1 MKRLQTWL
9 VAVCCSLPVGFG
21 LGGCGTKGAAPA
33 GSGTGAG
40 DTTSGEATVATE
52 IEDQLRSAL
61 YQLQPEHLN
70 IDSRLDDAISVLN
83 NWWEAIE
90 EARLK
95 PTGVSAAELPT
106 QRLLPELVNR
116 LERDTFDSEDGRYIR
131 ACYLSRK
138 ISEQVGRDAPTE
150 KERVLAIFEWV
161 CRNVALRAADEVNY
175 PVSLYEALII
185 GRGLAEDRAVVLA
198 SILKQ
203 LRIDSVILRQK
214 ADAAN
219 REAPWLF
226 GAVAGS
232 EMYLFDLRLG
242 LPVPVGDAPAAQRLQ
257 TVATLADVL
266 AHPEWLHQ
274 LSPRA
279 DQPYGLS
286 LADRSALQIEAV
298 TFVDGWSSRI
308 WTVEQMLPAE
318 SLCVLYDAPSQF
330 DALPGV
336 FERIAAAI
344 PDVEATDVG
353 LWNYPEQRA
362 AQFTKPSPAEVQ
374 ALQMAI
380 SPMLCPV
387 EFEPSRNGGTP
398 QRVETMRHL
407 RIRTDQLVGLRSSA
421 VSQYITI
428 RQLSVTPPPEPL
440 FGPIYQ
446 RAADDA
452 FFWSCVCKYENG
464 DLESVSK
471 QLADYLKRYRR
482 SGQWAYEARSL
493 LARTLQRMGE
503 VDEAVQTLRAQES
516 DDPYRDQHAILVKLW
531 TERPTEST
539 PAAAE

>member
-1 MKRLQTWL
+1 MNRLLTWL
-9 VAVCCSLPVGFG
+9 VALCCSVPLS
-21 LGGCGTKGAAPA
+21 LGCGARTPAPTGGENSAAANAA
-33 GSGTGAG
+33 GGRTA
-40 DTTSGEATVATE
+40 DAE

-95 PTGVSAAELPT
+95 PTGISAAELPQ
-106 QRLLPELVNR
+106 QRLTPEMLNQ
-116 LERDTFDSEDGRYIR
+116 LERNTFDSDDGRYIR

-161 CRNVALRAADEVNY
+161 CRNVALRGADEINY

-214 ADAAN
+214 SETAN

-242 LPVPVGDAPAAQRLQ
+242 LPVPVGDAPAAQRLH
-257 TVATLADVL
+257 TVATLSDVL
-266 AHPEWLHQ
+266 AHPEWLNL
-274 LSPRA
+274 LSPRS

-286 LADRSALQIEAV
+286 LADRTALQIEAV
-298 TFVDGWSSRI
+298 SFVDGWSSRI

-344 PDVEATDVG
+344 PEVKAPDVG

-387 EFEPSRNGGTP
+387 EFEPPRNGGTP

-407 RIRTDQLVGLRSSA
+407 RIRTDQLFGLRSSA

-428 RQLSVTPPPEPL
+428 RQLSVTPPPEPV

-493 LARTLQRMGE
+493 LARTQHQLGA
-503 VDEAVQTLRAQES
+503 VDEALQTIRSQES
-516 DDPYRDQHAILVKLW
+516 DDPYREQHAILIKFW
-531 TERPTEST
+531 TEKPAEST
-539 PAAAE
+539 APAAE